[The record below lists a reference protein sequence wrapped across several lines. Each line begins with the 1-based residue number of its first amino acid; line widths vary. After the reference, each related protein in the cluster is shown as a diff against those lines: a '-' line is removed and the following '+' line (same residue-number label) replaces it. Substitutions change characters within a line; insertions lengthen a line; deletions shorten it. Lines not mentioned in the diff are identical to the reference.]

1 MKTPV
6 AALVFFALG
15 LAVGWASSPYIET
28 LSPKSEF
35 TKQASLP
42 ITPSCR
48 SEITAPLSVDQTCSK
63 NTAPSSINFEE
74 NLKRLIDRQ
83 EVQGTLTILRTME
96 IDLNKVDN
104 RFILQSINNN
114 LYDLLER
121 KSWLSLN
128 QWITEMLADGY
139 DYSVLHR
146 INAKYNLNQS
156 NTLAAINSLFL
167 AKYHSITAGEIQGI
181 QTEIEQ
187 LVVNV
192 MSRYKEASHGIS
204 QQSVLEL
211 LHFVMEKQ
219 PENPLFGIEM
229 ATLHADLGDIE
240 AAIETLN
247 LIPYHEQFQNQIV
260 SLKTKWLDELNLSQ
274 ITTTEMTATAIPL
287 KHLNQHYIVTIVI
300 NQEQTFDLLID
311 TGATTSSLS
320 KEAIEDLKHAGIIEN
335 KVGSTRINTA
345 NGSTIVDYYQVK
357 LFAIGQYVV
366 EDFHLL
372 EVELNDE
379 EEFDGLL
386 GMNFLSLFEFE
397 LDQINQQL
405 FLTPVH

>member
-1 MKTPV
+1 MS
-6 AALVFFALG
+6 LQ
-15 LAVGWASSPYIET
+15 
-28 LSPKSEF
+28 SEF
-35 TKQASLP
+35 TTQTSLP
-42 ITPSCR
+42 IAPSCR
-48 SEITAPLSVDQTCSK
+48 SENTPPLSVDQTC
-63 NTAPSSINFEE
+63 NNDTAPPSINFED
-74 NLKRLIDRQ
+74 NLNRLIDRQ
-83 EVQGTLTILRTME
+83 EVHGTLTILRTME
-96 IDLNKVDN
+96 IDLNKVEN
-104 RFILQSINNN
+104 RFILQAINNN
-114 LYDLLER
+114 LYELLER
-121 KSWLSLN
+121 KSGTSLN
-128 QWITEMLADGY
+128 QWITELLADGY
-139 DYSVLHR
+139 DYSALHS
-146 INAKYNLNQS
+146 INAKYNLNQG
-156 NTLAAINSLFL
+156 NTVAAMNALFL
-167 AKYHSITAGEIQGI
+167 AKHHSITADEVQKV

-187 LVVNV
+187 LVLNV
-192 MSRYKEASHGIS
+192 MDRDKEKSHGVS
-204 QQSVLEL
+204 EQSALEL
-211 LHFVMEKQ
+211 LQFVMEKQ

-260 SLKTKWLDELNLSQ
+260 SLKTKWLNELNLSQ

-320 KEAIEDLKHAGIIEN
+320 KEAIEDLKHADIIEN

-345 NGSTIVDYYQVK
+345 NGPTVVDYYQVK